1 MAPVSPSHELESLSS
16 EAFCHQCQVTRHVSE
31 LKLCS
36 RCQSAK
42 YCSQACQKAHWKTHK
57 AYCRSPEEGNLQTD
71 DDAWKSVFKEYGH
84 KKTGVLE
91 PVTETL
97 VQQSVRLRAWT
108 DKWGPTVLNWALWA
122 MHIPSSSTSEDK
134 LTNFTFMF
142 ELQRRP
148 NPLTPEHYFEMH
160 GAEIMHT
167 SEVILLLKHMKRADI
182 LEEWQKLPRRKD
194 SIQIMIVWKGH
205 IIYLERPVSNFNDL
219 RKKAR
224 DDPMLLGYDALAK
237 NWVEELRKAI
247 DSADPD
253 YHQKFHNRVWG
264 QVAAE
269 ASFTSGLIAMRS
281 ALEEIRVRDDQPS
294 KSEMGK

>member
-1 MAPVSPSHELESLSS
+1 MDPVSPSHELESLSN
-16 EAFCHQCQVTRHVSE
+16 EAFCHQCQVTRRVGE

-42 YCSQACQKAHWKTHK
+42 YCSRACQIAHWKTHK
-57 AYCRSPEEGNLQTD
+57 AYCRSPEESNLQTD
-71 DDAWKSVFKEYGH
+71 EDAWKSVFKEYGH

-97 VQQSVRLRAWT
+97 VQQSVRLQAWT
-108 DKWGPTVLNWALWA
+108 DKWGPTILNWALWA
-122 MHIPSSSTSEDK
+122 MHIPYSSTREDK
-134 LTNFTFMF
+134 LTKFTFMF

-167 SEVILLLKHMKRADI
+167 SEVILLLNHMKRTDI
-182 LEEWQKLPRRKD
+182 LEEWRKIPRPKD
-194 SIQIMIVWKGH
+194 TIQIMIVWKGH
-205 IIYLERPVSNFNDL
+205 IIHLERPVSNFKDL

-224 DDPMLLGYDALAK
+224 DDPTLLGYDALAK

-253 YHQKFHNRVWG
+253 YHRKFYNRVWG
-264 QVAAE
+264 QAAAE

-281 ALEEIRVRDDQPS
+281 AMEEIRVREDQLS